1 MNMEQVTNEAGLAAL
16 IAGRDAPLRIVGGG
30 TRGMAAGNAETLS
43 VAGLT
48 GVTLYEPGALTLVV
62 RAGTRL
68 AEVERTLAAEGQRLA
83 FEPADWRG
91 LLGTTG
97 EPTIGG
103 MVAGN
108 ISGPR
113 RVAVGACRDAMLGVR
128 FIDGRGRAIKNGG
141 RVMKNVTGYD
151 LVKLLAGSWGTL
163 GVLTEV
169 SFKVQAIPAAE
180 ATLIRRGVSAA
191 DGVAALTTGLGTPYD
206 VTGAAWTGGAAML
219 RIEGMAGSV
228 AYRRDALA
236 RVLGAGWDLAE
247 GADSAA
253 LWRAVRDVT
262 AFAGRDGVVWRVSVK
277 PTDGP
282 RLLAA
287 LGDPDAVLDW
297 GGGLCW
303 LLLPENVDMRA
314 ALAPFGGH
322 ATRLRGHGA
331 GPVFQPEAAPVAALS
346 ARLRA
351 EFDPKGL
358 FNPGLMT

>member
-1 MNMEQVTNEAGLAAL
+1 MNMEQVTDEAGLAAL
-16 IAGRDAPLRIVGGG
+16 IASREAPLRIVGGG
-30 TRGMAAGNAETLS
+30 TRGMVAGNAEPLS

-48 GVTLYEPGALTLVV
+48 GVTLYEPGAMTLVV
-62 RAGTRL
+62 RAGTAL
-68 AEVERTLAAEGQRLA
+68 AEVERVLDAEGQRLA

-91 LLGTTG
+91 LLGTSG
-97 EPTIGG
+97 APTIGG
-103 MVAGN
+103 VVAGN

-113 RVAVGACRDAMLGVR
+113 RVAVGACRDFLLGVR
-128 FIDGRGRAIKNGG
+128 FVDGRGRVIKNGG

-151 LVKLLAGSWGTL
+151 LVKLMAGSWGTL

-169 SFKVQAIPAAE
+169 SFKVLAKPATE
-180 ATLIRRGVSAA
+180 ATLIRRGVTAA
-191 DGVAALTTGLGTPYD
+191 EGVAALTVGLGTPYD
-206 VTGAAWTGGAAML
+206 VTGAAWSGGAALL

-228 AYRRDALA
+228 TYRRDALA
-236 RVLGAGWDLAE
+236 RLLGAGWDAAE

-253 LWRAVRDVT
+253 LWRDVRDVT
-262 AFAGRDGVVWRVSVK
+262 PFAGRAGVVWRVSVK

-282 RLLAA
+282 RVLAA
-287 LGDPDAVLDW
+287 LGDPEAVLDW

-303 LLLPENVDMRA
+303 LLMPEGADVRA

-322 ATRLRGHGA
+322 ATRIRGHDPA
-331 GPVFQPEAAPVAALS
+331 PVFQPEPAPVAALS